1 MITSGGAGDTPE
13 RMDAVNKQVEE
24 DKAEF
29 VKSLPHKEDGTL
41 DAAAIAELA
50 QGNG

>member
-13 RMDAVNKQVEE
+13 RMDAINAQVEK

-29 VKSLPHKEDGTL
+29 VASLPHKEDGSL
-41 DAAAIAELA
+41 DQEAIQNMAEG
-50 QGNG
+50 QG